1 MNRVQQ
7 YLIQDLD
14 DFEKEKHWEYILEH
28 NIDAFQ
34 WIEKSSKRRD
44 ELLQLDLR
52 CLVCKKQGNNQ
63 NENHIHITER
73 GICKCSL
80 GHDCI
85 EYVEDYI
92 RKHL

>member
-14 DFEKEKHWEYILEH
+14 DFEKEKYLEYTLEN
-28 NIDAFQ
+28 NINAFQ

-44 ELLQLDLR
+44 ELLQLDLI
-52 CLVCKKQGNNQ
+52 CLICKKLNP
-63 NENHIHITER
+63 IHITET

-80 GHDCI
+80 GHNCI

-92 RKHL
+92 KKML